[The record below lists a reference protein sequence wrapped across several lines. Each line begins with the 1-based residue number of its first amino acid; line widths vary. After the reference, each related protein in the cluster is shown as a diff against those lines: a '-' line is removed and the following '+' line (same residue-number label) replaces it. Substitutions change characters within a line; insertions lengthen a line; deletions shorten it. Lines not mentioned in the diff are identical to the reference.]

1 MSKEDRMRIAVMQAA
16 GEVLDVKG
24 NLALVSRA
32 AAEAAAAGADVLVTP
47 ELFVCGYAPLAIQP
61 SLSPELS
68 RDIDDGAARIAQD
81 HRIGLVYSAPAAA
94 NGGGWHISAA
104 LLDRAGNELLRYAKV
119 HLFDREEQ
127 RVFVPGEAAPSTV
140 DFEGTRVGL
149 LICYDVEF
157 PEPVRALA
165 DAGADVALVPTAL
178 GSGFQDVPGIL
189 LRARALESQ
198 LAIAYANHTGMLPAD
213 GGQELVLGGLS
224 VIVGPDGTLLAKAG
238 ADTRFEVLWADVTAD
253 DVAAARRHVP
263 YLRDRRPGLYRAWQ
277 QAQN

>member
-1 MSKEDRMRIAVMQAA
+1 MRFAVMQAA
-16 GEVLDVKG
+16 GEVLDVAG
-24 NLALVSRA
+24 NLALVARA
-32 AAEAAAAGADVLVTP
+32 AAEAKAAGADILVTP
-47 ELFVCGYAPLAIQP
+47 ELFACGYAPLAIQSFLDP
-61 SLSPELS
+61 KLS
-68 RDIDDGAARIAQD
+68 RAIDEGAARVARE

-94 NGGGWHISAA
+94 DGGGWHITAA

-127 RVFVPGEAAPSTV
+127 QVFVPGKAAPSAV
-140 DFEGTRVGL
+140 DFEGIRVGL

-165 DAGADVALVPTAL
+165 DAGADIALVPTAL

-198 LAIAYANHTGMLPAD
+198 LAIAYANHTGALPAD
-213 GGQELVLGGLS
+213 AGQELLLGGLS
-224 VIVGPDGTLLAKAG
+224 VIVGPDGALLAQAG
-238 ADTRFEVLWADVTAD
+238 TDTEFEVLWADVTAD

-263 YLRDRRPGLYRAWQ
+263 YLRDRRPALYRAWQ
-277 QAQN
+277 QPRHDH